1 MDPGTIG
8 LQDEACEKQRASR
21 ETRTPENTVKS
32 LRVKGRSK
40 NAQAKRYGGQAHPRP
55 ASQYRR

>member
-1 MDPGTIG
+1 
-8 LQDEACEKQRASR
+8 LR
-21 ETRTPENTVKS
+21 ENREQAVKHLLLKTPPKS

-40 NAQAKRYGGQAHPRP
+40 NAQAKRYGVQAHPRP